1 MRFHWIGGPNNGGTS
16 RALFPTCAQSTKWG
30 LGAILRNRSDDE
42 GSEDASEMSA
52 LIAVLL
58 KRGYVEGDL
67 KKILGENSLRVI
79 RESPESNP

>member
-1 MRFHWIGGPNNGGTS
+1 MTFHWIGGPNNGGTS
-16 RALFPTCAQSTKWG
+16 RAPFLTWAQSTKWR
-30 LGAILRNRSDDE
+30 LGAFLRNRSDDE

-79 RESPESNP
+79 RESLESNP